1 MKRSSKYTLAALESK
16 VESYEKEIKQLQK
29 ALDKSDKYIAELES
43 KQRDKENG
51 CNSTSN
57 CLNNGVSSVLKEN
70 SIGSFSNLTS
80 SSNNIYT
87 STSTLNFNL
96 AEKTPANH
104 TLPINT
110 PQSPMKFIKGD
121 NQTFK
126 SDLKIVKFSEKIDTI
141 PLSSASSSTLTMTSP
156 TSHHSHHKAQTV
168 ISNDKFY
175 GSPSKLNNNN
185 SGSVGVSSFSER
197 LKKNS
202 SYDLE
207 TPILHQDMHQH
218 HHSHNFNANI
228 TNQQSSHQFLFS
240 PMKRLRLDEV
250 NNATNEKSSHQ
261 NPISDD
267 SPVEVRKTLSFKP
280 TSPLSTPTCSSMPH
294 HPTPFNHN
302 YKSKLKLMDDN
313 NDSQR
318 LKSSDQSTTTSEFI
332 DCIELLNKAE
342 QKVQNRQISPKISPT
357 SVSSYSSSANMNTT
371 SSASGSLGLPE
382 KYFRA
387 VNILEGTTTET
398 TDSQRLNN
406 NLDSNNQITGVS
418 LTKSL
423 LASLGSP
430 SSTSS
435 SSSNSANSLS
445 ALASSG
451 SNSTSSHHA
460 FSNIGI
466 SNNNN
471 NNN

>member
-1 MKRSSKYTLAALESK
+1 
-16 VESYEKEIKQLQK
+16 
-29 ALDKSDKYIAELES
+29 
-43 KQRDKENG
+43 
-51 CNSTSN
+51 
-57 CLNNGVSSVLKEN
+57 
-70 SIGSFSNLTS
+70 
-80 SSNNIYT
+80 
-87 STSTLNFNL
+87 
-96 AEKTPANH
+96 
-104 TLPINT
+104 
-110 PQSPMKFIKGD
+110 MKFIKGD

-156 TSHHSHHKAQTV
+156 PSHHSYHKAQTV

-202 SYDLE
+202 NYDLE
-207 TPILHQDMHQH
+207 TPILHQDIHQH
-218 HHSHNFNANI
+218 HHSHNFNNP
-228 TNQQSSHQFLFS
+228 TSSNQQSGHQFLFS
-240 PMKRLRLDEV
+240 PMKRLRLDET
-250 NNATNEKSSHQ
+250 NIATNEKPIVQ
-261 NPISDD
+261 NENMTEE

-302 YKSKLKLMDDN
+302 YKSKLKLMEDIDDASN
-313 NDSQR
+313 MKTTDPSV
-318 LKSSDQSTTTSEFI
+318 TTSEFI

-342 QKVQNRQISPKISPT
+342 QKVQNRHISPKTSPT
-357 SVSSYSSSANMNTT
+357 SVTSSTSSANMNTV

-387 VNILEGTTTET
+387 VNILEGATTTTET
-398 TDSQRLNN
+398 TESQRLNN
-406 NLDSNNQITGVS
+406 NLDSNNQITGVP

-423 LASLGSP
+423 LASFGSP
-430 SSTSS
+430 SSSS
-435 SSSNSANSLS
+435 SSSTNSANSLS
-445 ALASSG
+445 AMASSG
-451 SNSTSSHHA
+451 SNSTSSYHA
-460 FSNIGI
+460 FSNINI

-471 NNN
+471 N